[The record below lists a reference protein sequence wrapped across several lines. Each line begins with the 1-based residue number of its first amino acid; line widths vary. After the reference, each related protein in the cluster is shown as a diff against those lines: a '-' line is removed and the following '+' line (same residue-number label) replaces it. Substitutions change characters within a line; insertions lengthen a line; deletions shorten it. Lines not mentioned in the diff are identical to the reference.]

1 MITTQVKDASKVW
14 WGMILDHNG
23 MSDLVQALEHVTL
36 LE

>member
-1 MITTQVKDASKVW
+1 MITIQVKDASKVW
-14 WGMILDHNG
+14 WAMILGHNG